1 MRCAAT
7 LIQRRGPLPT
17 LRRRSASDPL
27 RTLSQPPSG
36 VCCWMDTSVI
46 VRGSC
51 LCGSVTYEASK
62 PFEMFV
68 NCHCS
73 RCRKASGTAHT
84 TNAVV
89 RPGAFRWTQGQ
100 DRVVRF
106 DLTTA
111 RSFATSFCEVCGA
124 PLPHFTRSGRQ
135 VIIPGGSFDD
145 DPDVFPTLHE
155 CWASRASWYRHG
167 NEIPTDE
174 NHGANVG

>member
-1 MRCAAT
+1 
-7 LIQRRGPLPT
+7 
-17 LRRRSASDPL
+17 
-27 RTLSQPPSG
+27 
-36 VCCWMDTSVI
+36 MDTSVI

-145 DPDVFPTLHE
+145 DPDVIPTLHE

-174 NHGANVG
+174 NHGTNVG